1 TPYQKFSNLKKYC
14 SACLTKNF
22 SLLKFASKQSR
33 KATTRRQP
41 MYLHPE
47 KINSAQP
54 LPYPGLPEREEL
66 RKRTLDVMRRVVL
79 NDLQQGVPALSE
91 AFAQFCA
98 DRFDN
103 DLRYLLCLS
112 SVTQAKGAL
121 AMTNKWVAE

>member
-1 TPYQKFSNLKKYC
+1 
-14 SACLTKNF
+14 
-22 SLLKFASKQSR
+22 
-33 KATTRRQP
+33 

-91 AFAQFCA
+91 AFAKFCA

-103 DLRYLLCLS
+103 ELRYLLCIS
-112 SVTQAKGAL
+112 SITQAKGAL
-121 AMTNKWVAE
+121 AMTNQWLAEHVEKCRPLFVEEEIERRILAEKFIALGLQP

>member
-1 TPYQKFSNLKKYC
+1 
-14 SACLTKNF
+14 
-22 SLLKFASKQSR
+22 
-33 KATTRRQP
+33 

-66 RKRTLDVMRRVVL
+66 RKRSLDVMRRVVL

-103 DLRYLLCLS
+103 ELRYLLCIS

-121 AMTNKWVAE
+121 AMTNKWLAEHVEKCRPLFVEEEIERRILAEKFVGLGLQQ